1 MQKIMNI
8 QLLRNEGNLETP
20 YSLIINIVHLTVD
33 AKSQFDVP
41 IHVAHQ
47 GLSKSFYVEICGF
60 SVSSARVEEMP
71 ALTTNLLRGLVN
83 WSRLPSYIF
92 IAKRAKQLYPV
103 YTLDNEVMAT
113 TPGGP
118 LFRHVELA
126 KVREYLSDYLHDIG
140 ILGKNGDS
148 EKLHVRGVNMK
159 NLSLRRPV
167 FYLKKRVAYET
178 DFWAP
183 VFESGDGKRIYT
195 YAANARREVP
205 ISAGQEVIFLRELVA
220 QSLLTARRL
229 TNLHDLRAD
238 RIMPAYWQRLAET
251 MINDQTL
258 TIQQHQIPIYHNTYV
273 WAGVETRTD
282 ENRIGLHVGKSAI
295 DVAQRMQINF
305 AQRNL

>member
-1 MQKIMNI
+1 MNI
-8 QLLRNEGNLETP
+8 QLIRNEGNTETP
-20 YSLIINIVHLTVD
+20 YSLMIEIIHLTVD
-33 AKSQFDVP
+33 ARSRFDVP
-41 IHVAHQ
+41 VHVAYK
-47 GLSKSFYVEICGF
+47 GLKKTFFVEICGF
-60 SVSSARVEEMP
+60 SVGSERVEEMP
-71 ALTTNLLRGLVN
+71 ALTHQLLHGLVN

-92 IAKRAKQLYPV
+92 IAKQAQKIYPV

-126 KVREYLSDYLHDIG
+126 KVREFLTDYLHDIG
-140 ILGKNGDS
+140 ILGADGGS
-148 EKLHVRGVNMK
+148 EKLHVRGVNM
-159 NLSLRRPV
+159 NDLSLRRPV

-220 QSLLTARRL
+220 QSLLTVKRL

-238 RIMPAYWQRLAET
+238 RLMPAYWQRLSET
-251 MINDQTL
+251 MENDQTL
-258 TIQQHQIPIYHNTYV
+258 TIQQHEIPIYHNSYV
-273 WAGVETRTD
+273 WAGVETRPNES
-282 ENRIGLHVGKSAI
+282 ENRVGLHVGKSAS